1 MRFWC
6 SSYEVS
12 NETGTYVK
20 TAIKKLKATPFKL
33 PPKMNMC
40 KNSGNQCVQIKVATP
55 WKTDLSNENV
65 MAAAEGPD
73 LAVEN
78 IVVAVAPGTGL
89 S

>member
-1 MRFWC
+1 
-6 SSYEVS
+6 
-12 NETGTYVK
+12 
-20 TAIKKLKATPFKL
+20 
-33 PPKMNMC
+33 MNMC

-65 MAAAEGPD
+65 MAAAEGLD